1 MNTLV
6 SISRGEPLLMIY
18 SIPMKSPTDDICFVK
33 IQKSFLHSP
42 KTRNVLINRPNKD
55 YDPWYACFI

>member
-1 MNTLV
+1 MNTLA
-6 SISRGEPLLMIY
+6 SISRRLMIY

-33 IQKSFLHSP
+33 IQKSFLSP
-42 KTRNVLINRPNKD
+42 PKSGLPTRPKKD